1 MATQHAQPIV
11 RLIEELARL
20 PGVGAKTASR
30 LAMHILRSSREDA
43 ENLARAILEVK
54 EKIRLCSLCFNL
66 TDQDSCRI
74 CQDPRRDGEVI
85 CVVSG
90 PEDLMAL
97 EKSGSFRGLY
107 HLLHGVLSPLEG
119 VGPKDLR
126 IGELLSRLQGGKVK
140 EVILATNPS
149 VEGEATAQY
158 LSQIIKPLG
167 VRVTR
172 IARGVPMGGDLQ
184 YIDRVTLSKSLE
196 NRSPL

>member
-1 MATQHAQPIV
+1 MATQHAQPIA
-11 RLIEELARL
+11 RLVEELTRL
-20 PGVGAKTASR
+20 PGIGAKTASR

-66 TDQDSCRI
+66 TDQDPCRI

-85 CVVSG
+85 CVVRG
-90 PEDLMAL
+90 PEDLMAV

-107 HLLHGVLSPLEG
+107 HVLHGVLSPLEG

-184 YIDRVTLSKSLE
+184 YIDQVTLSKSLE
-196 NRSPL
+196 NRSLM